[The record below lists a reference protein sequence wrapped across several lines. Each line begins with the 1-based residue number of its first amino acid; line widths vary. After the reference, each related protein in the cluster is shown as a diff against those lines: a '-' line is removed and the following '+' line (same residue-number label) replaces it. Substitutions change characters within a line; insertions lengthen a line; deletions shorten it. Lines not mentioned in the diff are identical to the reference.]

1 MNTQLKNGGFIGLLV
16 LIVIGAVAALYFL
29 KNEQGVRYIHTFTKR
44 KDQVMKEVDAYKGI
58 MEARDKQIE
67 KNLQ

>member
-1 MNTQLKNGGFIGLLV
+1 MRTQLKKGGFIGLLV

-44 KDQVMKEVDAYKGI
+44 KDQVMKEVDVYKQ
-58 MEARDKQIE
+58 MMKERDKEIE
-67 KNLQ
+67 RNL